1 MFEHFEWG
9 VADRLVS
16 VDDVALAQ
24 AFAEVF
30 DLVFGEFA
38 HTKVGVVA
46 FVYLEVL
53 GAARRN
59 GEPLFNASLVAV
71 CAVSMRMVC
80 SPGQTKLSE

>member
-1 MFEHFEWG
+1 MFEYFEWG

-38 HTKVGVVA
+38 HVKVGVVA
-46 FVYLEVL
+46 FVDLEVL
-53 GAARRN
+53 GAAGRY
-59 GEPLFNASLVAV
+59 GEALLSAALVTLCACVDADGLFAWTDEAF
-71 CAVSMRMVC
+71 
-80 SPGQTKLSE
+80 